1 VSTLKETKP
10 AVRAAGATHARAAR
24 PEGRKSRLT
33 RQQSRAGWWLL
44 SPALLHSTFFLAVP
58 AVIAIF
64 LSFTDYDFS
73 GTWKLIGIENYTEL
87 FQDTR
92 FQAALRNTIAYTLVV
107 VPLSMALALL
117 IALGLNLKIRGLGFF
132 RTVYYLPVVTATVAA
147 ASVWL
152 WIYHPSAGLAN
163 AVGSLFGLARSE
175 WLNDPGTAL
184 PALMAVGIWQ
194 GLGAKMI
201 VYLAALQGVS
211 KELLEAANLDGA
223 NRWQVFRNVIWP
235 ALGPAHYFVL
245 ITAIVQTFQVF
256 DLVFVMTKG
265 GPVNSTTVLTFDI
278 YNNAFEGLRL
288 GYASAE
294 TVIMLILIA
303 VFIYLGGRSQRNT
316 QDGQ

>member
-1 VSTLKETKP
+1 
-10 AVRAAGATHARAAR
+10 
-24 PEGRKSRLT
+24 
-33 RQQSRAGWWLL
+33 
-44 SPALLHSTFFLAVP
+44 
-58 AVIAIF
+58 
-64 LSFTDYDFS
+64 
-73 GTWKLIGIENYTEL
+73 
-87 FQDTR
+87 
-92 FQAALRNTIAYTLVV
+92 
-107 VPLSMALALL
+107 M
-117 IALGLNLKIRGLGFF
+117 
-132 RTVYYLPVVTATVAA
+132 TATVAV

-152 WIYHPSAGLAN
+152 WIYHPGAGLAN
-163 AVGSLFGLARSE
+163 AVGSLFGLSRSE
-175 WLNDPGTAL
+175 WLNDPSTAL
-184 PALMAVGIWQ
+184 PALIAVGIWQ

-294 TVIMLILIA
+294 TVIMLILVA
-303 VFIYLGGRSQRNT
+303 AFIYLGGRSQRKN
-316 QDGQ
+316 QDG